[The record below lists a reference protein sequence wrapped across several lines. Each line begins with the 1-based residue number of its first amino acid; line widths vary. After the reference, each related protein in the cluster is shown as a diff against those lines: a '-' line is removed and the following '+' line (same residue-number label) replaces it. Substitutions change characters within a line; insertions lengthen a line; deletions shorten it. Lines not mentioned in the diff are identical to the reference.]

1 MATPRG
7 GYFNAAGE
15 RIPGTTTIISRFK
28 ESGGLV
34 HWAWNLGREG
44 KDYRAE
50 RDAAADAGTLA
61 HDMVEAWIHG
71 ADHQPGDNY
80 PDEVVEK
87 ALTAFGAFREWARQT
102 ELKVTHTEVSMVSEQ
117 HQFGGTLD
125 AMLVNG
131 QLALGDWKT
140 SNALYA
146 DYLYQLAAYG
156 LLWEEHHPDQPITGG
171 FHLVRFSKNDADFE
185 HRYFADLSVAREGF
199 LTMRKLYDIDK
210 QLRKRVR

>member
-1 MATPRG
+1 MATQKG

-15 RIPGTTTIISRFK
+15 KLPSVTTIISRFK
-28 ESGGLV
+28 ESGGLIW
-34 HWAWNLGREG
+34 WAWDLGKQG
-44 KDYRAE
+44 KDYRVE
-50 RDAAADAGTLA
+50 RDTAASAGTLA

-71 ADHQPGDNY
+71 ADYEPDASY
-80 PDEVVEK
+80 PEDVVEK
-87 ALTAFGAFREWARQT
+87 ARGAYGAFLEWAHQT
-102 ELKVTHTEVSMVSEQ
+102 HLKVTHTEVAMVSEK

-131 QLALGDWKT
+131 KLALGDWKT

-156 LLWEEHHPDQPITGG
+156 LLWEEHHPDEPITGG
-171 FHLVRFSKNDADFE
+171 YHLVRFSKTDGDFE
-185 HRYFADLSVAREGF
+185 HRFFADLSVAREGF